1 MRWNGRDAG
10 DDPVGLLP
18 GWWWRGGDALGYGRL
33 LGLGSLLTTGLA
45 LAVLRPTPVHW
56 PLLAAV
62 VAVHLCV
69 AWLSHAL
76 PRRTSSEWALLV
88 FPVLAML
95 GLALTTVAAPGLAGV
110 MVGYF
115 VLCFAYTGLF
125 LPDRGGVVLL
135 LPALA
140 TYLVS
145 LRAFNAELALRT
157 CFVAG
162 VWLALAQLLNRM
174 RRRQDVLV
182 AQLQADAHID
192 PLTGLANR
200 RGMARFLAEAEAGDV
215 LVVFDLDH
223 FKRVN
228 DERGHA
234 YGDHVLE
241 TFGRHLGRQLRTR
254 DRAARSGGEE
264 MVVLLRCREQERCGK
279 QLTRRLRE
287 AFGDEGLGVTFSAGL
302 AVVGDDRTVEET
314 LGDADRALYRAKRA
328 GRDQVWLAGDPRT
341 GEGDTP
347 VWRHGLPAGS
357 PVLAA

>member
-1 MRWNGRDAG
+1 MRRNDPDSG
-10 DDPVGLLP
+10 DNPAGLLP

-33 LGLGSLLTTGLA
+33 LGVGSLLTTGLA
-45 LAVLRPTPVHW
+45 LAVLRPTVHW

-69 AWLSHAL
+69 AWLGHAL
-76 PRRTSSEWALLV
+76 PRWTGSEWALLM

-95 GLALTTVAAPGLAGV
+95 GLALTAVAAPGLAGV

-125 LPDRGGVVLL
+125 LPDRGGAVLL
-135 LPALA
+135 VPALV

-145 LRAFNAELALRT
+145 LRAINAELAVRT

-162 VWLALAQLLNRM
+162 AWLALAHLLNRM

-182 AQLQADAHID
+182 AQLRADAHID

-200 RGMARFLAEAEAGDV
+200 RGMARFMAEAEAGDV
-215 LVVFDLDH
+215 LIVFDLDH

-241 TFGRHLGRQLRTR
+241 TFGRHLGQQLRTR

-264 MVVLLRCREQERCGK
+264 MVALLRCREQERCGK
-279 QLTRRLRE
+279 QLTQRLRE
-287 AFGDEGLGVTFSAGL
+287 AFAGEELGVTFSAGL
-302 AVVGDDRTVEET
+302 AVVGPDRTVEAA
-314 LGDADRALYRAKRA
+314 LADADRALYRAKRA
-328 GRDQVWLAGDPRT
+328 GRDQVWLAGDPRS
-341 GEGDTP
+341 GEADAP
-347 VWRHGLPAGS
+347 VRRHGLSGGS
-357 PVLAA
+357 PVLVA

>member
-1 MRWNGRDAG
+1 MRWNGRDG
-10 DDPVGLLP
+10 NDDPTGVLP
-18 GWWWRGGDALGYGRL
+18 GWWWRGGDAVGYGRL
-33 LGLGSLLTTGLA
+33 LGLGSLLTSGLA

-56 PLLAAV
+56 SLLAAV

-76 PRRTSSEWALLV
+76 PRWTASEWALLV
-88 FPVLAML
+88 YPVLAML
-95 GLALTTVAAPGLAGV
+95 GLALTTIAAPGLAGV

-125 LPDRGGVVLL
+125 LPDRGALVLL
-135 LPALA
+135 VPALV
-140 TYLVS
+140 TYIVS
-145 LRAFNAELALRT
+145 LHGFNAQLAVRT
-157 CFVAG
+157 GFVAG

-200 RGMARFLAEAEAGDV
+200 RGMARFLAEAEEGDV

-241 TFGRHLGRQLRTR
+241 TFGHHLGRQLRTR

-264 MVVLLRCREQERCGK
+264 MVALLRCREQERCGK
-279 QLTRRLRE
+279 QLTQRLRE
-287 AFGDEGLGVTFSAGL
+287 AFGNEDLGVTFSAGL
-302 AVVGDDRTVEET
+302 AVVTADRTVEET

-328 GRDQVWLAGDPRT
+328 GRDQVWLAAGPHSGAADV
-341 GEGDTP
+341 P
-347 VWRHGLPAGS
+347 VWRHGRPAGF
-357 PVLAA
+357 PVLVA